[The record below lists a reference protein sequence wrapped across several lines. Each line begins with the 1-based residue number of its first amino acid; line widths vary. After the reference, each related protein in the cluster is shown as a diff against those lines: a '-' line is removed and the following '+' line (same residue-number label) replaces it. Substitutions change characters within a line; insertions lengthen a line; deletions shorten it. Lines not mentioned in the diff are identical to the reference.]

1 MTYAQDVF
9 KDSYSVSQHISKK
22 SQKCLLQEQVNK
34 QMKVQIT
41 ELQSLRSPWAVR
53 ENEDKIM
60 QQLKTEKMT
69 SKHFW
74 DSYWLLEEMSEVVF
88 NFFSGSNPDFFLLS
102 GFEILR
108 YAIVWFCAGRY
119 HFLLS
124 EDHILEYWWMKK
136 CSVISNTW
144 WQASLMETWN

>member
-1 MTYAQDVF
+1 
-9 KDSYSVSQHISKK
+9 
-22 SQKCLLQEQVNK
+22 
-34 QMKVQIT
+34 
-41 ELQSLRSPWAVR
+41 
-53 ENEDKIM
+53 M

-108 YAIVWFCAGRY
+108 YAIV
-119 HFLLS
+119 
-124 EDHILEYWWMKK
+124 
-136 CSVISNTW
+136 
-144 WQASLMETWN
+144 